1 MLNICNGEQQMKKG
15 SQLHVKELWGAV
27 VAGAWMDRTPQRTG
41 GHGER
46 SPPY

>member
-27 VAGAWMDRTPQRTG
+27 VAGAWVRPHSAPG
-41 GHGER
+41 GMGG
-46 SPPY
+46 